1 VIPGR
6 AEAGATLRALAPEDR
21 QPLREA
27 AREIVEHTARA
38 YGCTGRVEVTEGEP
52 ATVNDPAFANA
63 ARSLLPA
70 AGLALAPPLRSC
82 GSDAF
87 GFYGHVAAS
96 LMAFVGL
103 EGAPGAPRAP
113 LHHPRFLPP
122 EEAVRVVARA
132 QKVAYVAAASEG

>member
-1 VIPGR
+1 MTR
-6 AEAGATLRALAPEDR
+6 A
-21 QPLREA
+21 
-27 AREIVEHTARA
+27 H
-38 YGCTGRVEVTEGEP
+38 GCTGRVEVTEGEP
-52 ATVNDPAFANA
+52 ATVNDPALANA
-63 ARSLLPA
+63 ARSLLLA
-70 AGLALAPPLRSC
+70 TGLALAPPLRFC

-122 EEAVRVVARA
+122 KEAVRVVARA
-132 QKVAYVAAASEG
+132 QTVAYVAAASEG